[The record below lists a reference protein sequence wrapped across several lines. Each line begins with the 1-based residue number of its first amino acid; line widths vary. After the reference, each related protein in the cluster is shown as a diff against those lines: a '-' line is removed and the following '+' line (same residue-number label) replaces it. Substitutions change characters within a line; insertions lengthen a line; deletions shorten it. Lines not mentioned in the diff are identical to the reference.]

1 MNNFF
6 KCRLWTVTLL
16 LLGKRY
22 QARKT
27 SDFLPSYYYGIDN
40 PQSLLLALDNEVTP
54 CVRKCKE
61 GGREGGR
68 VLCDSAPVENSFL
81 QDLPT

>member
-1 MNNFF
+1 MLSVLACVPAMNNFF

-27 SDFLPSYYYGIDN
+27 SDFLPSYYGIDT

-61 GGREGGR
+61 GGKGAESW
-68 VLCDSAPVENSFL
+68 VTLL
-81 QDLPT
+81 L